1 MTLKISLSSQN
12 DTFALTMRF
21 HRNLI
26 EGIIHCLDAVFNQ
39 EAYADRALE
48 SLFKKNRKWGSRDRG
63 FVAETVYDIVRWK
76 RLYAEI
82 ARVDQPYTTQA
93 LYRMV
98 AVWIL
103 LRDFALPDWVEFK
116 GMSKKNV
123 KERYARHSKIR
134 KLRESV
140 PDWLDT
146 LGEESL
152 GADLWT
158 KELKALNTQAPV
170 VLRANRLLT
179 DLQGLAE
186 KLRNEGIQTESLPDN
201 PDALI
206 LRERQNV
213 FRTKAFQQGL
223 FEVQDA
229 SSQLVAPF
237 LQVEPGMRV
246 VDACAGAGGKTL
258 HLAALM
264 ENKGQLLAL
273 EIYPSKLAELRKR
286 AKRARAHNIET
297 RLIDSSKVVK
307 RLKDSA
313 DRVLIDAP
321 CTGLGV
327 LRRNPDA
334 KWKLQPEFV
343 ESVCLTQGE
352 LLQQYSK
359 MVRPGGILVYAT
371 CSILPR
377 ENADQVQHFLHSPA
391 GSAFRLEEER
401 SLLASRDGFDGFYMA
416 RLRKG

>member
-1 MTLKISLSSQN
+1 
-12 DTFALTMRF
+12 MRF

-186 KLRNEGIQTESLPDN
+186 KLRDEGIQTESLPDN
-201 PDALI
+201 HDALI

-273 EIYPSKLAELRKR
+273 DIYPSKLAELRKR

>member
-1 MTLKISLSSQN
+1 
-12 DTFALTMRF
+12 MRF

-186 KLRNEGIQTESLPDN
+186 KLRDEGIQTESLPDN

-273 EIYPSKLAELRKR
+273 DIYPSKLAELRKR

>member
-1 MTLKISLSSQN
+1 
-12 DTFALTMRF
+12 MRF

-186 KLRNEGIQTESLPDN
+186 KLRDEGIQTESLPDN
-201 PDALI
+201 HDALI

-213 FRTKAFQQGL
+213 FRTKAFQQGF

>member
-1 MTLKISLSSQN
+1 
-12 DTFALTMRF
+12 MRF

-273 EIYPSKLAELRKR
+273 DIYPSKLAELRKR

>member
-1 MTLKISLSSQN
+1 
-12 DTFALTMRF
+12 MRF

-63 FVAETVYDIVRWK
+63 FVAETVYDIVRWR

-82 ARVDQPYTTQA
+82 ARVDQPYNTQA

-116 GMSKKNV
+116 GMSKKEV
-123 KERYARHSKIR
+123 KERYTRLSKIR

-140 PDWLDT
+140 PDWLDS

-158 KELKALNTQAPV
+158 KELKALNTQALV

-179 DLQGLAE
+179 DREALGG
-186 KLRNEGIQTESLPDN
+186 KLRNEGIQTEPLPDN

-206 LRERQNV
+206 LKERRNV

-273 EIYPSKLAELRKR
+273 DIYPSKLSELRKR
-286 AKRARAHNIET
+286 AKRAKAHNIET

-313 DRVLIDAP
+313 HRVLIDAP

-334 KWKLQPEFV
+334 KWKLQPEFL
-343 ESVCLTQGE
+343 ERVCLTQRE

-377 ENADQVQHFLHSPA
+377 ENTEQVAHFLRSPS
-391 GSAFRLEEER
+391 GNGFTLEEER

-416 RLRKG
+416 RLRRG

>member
-1 MTLKISLSSQN
+1 
-12 DTFALTMRF
+12 
-21 HRNLI
+21 
-26 EGIIHCLDAVFNQ
+26 
-39 EAYADRALE
+39 
-48 SLFKKNRKWGSRDRG
+48 
-63 FVAETVYDIVRWK
+63 
-76 RLYAEI
+76 
-82 ARVDQPYTTQA
+82 
-93 LYRMV
+93 
-98 AVWIL
+98 
-103 LRDFALPDWVEFK
+103 
-116 GMSKKNV
+116 
-123 KERYARHSKIR
+123 
-134 KLRESV
+134 
-140 PDWLDT
+140 
-146 LGEESL
+146 
-152 GADLWT
+152 
-158 KELKALNTQAPV
+158 
-170 VLRANRLLT
+170 LLT
-179 DLQGLAE
+179 DREALGG
-186 KLRNEGIQTESLPDN
+186 KLRNEGIQTEPLPDN
-201 PDALI
+201 PDALL
-206 LRERQNV
+206 LRERRNV

-273 EIYPSKLAELRKR
+273 DIYPSKLSELRKR
-286 AKRARAHNIET
+286 AKRAKAHNIET

-313 DRVLIDAP
+313 HRVLIDAP

-334 KWKLQPEFV
+334 KWKLQPEFL
-343 ESVCLTQGE
+343 ERVCLTQRE

-377 ENADQVQHFLHSPA
+377 ENTEQVAHFLSSPS
-391 GSAFRLEEER
+391 GNGFTLEEER

-416 RLRKG
+416 RLRRG